1 MLNTSNAKTLGMY
14 SPVLKYSI
22 LKGREI
28 KQIKS
33 NVSKQLKR
41 HIQTELINLSG
52 DIQKSRKEVVAETT
66 AENIRTRLS
75 AVFKRTLNIY

>member
-1 MLNTSNAKTLGMY
+1 MLNTSNAKMLGMY

-52 DIQKSRKEVVAETT
+52 DIQKSRKEVVAEPT